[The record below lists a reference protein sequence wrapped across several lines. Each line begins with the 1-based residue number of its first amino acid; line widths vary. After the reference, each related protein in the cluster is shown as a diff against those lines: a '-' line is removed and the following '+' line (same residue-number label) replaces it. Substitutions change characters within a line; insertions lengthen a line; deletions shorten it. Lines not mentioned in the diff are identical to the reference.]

1 MAIQFIRKHI
11 ANAHISWFCDARFEQ
26 IARLLAGVD
35 EVVALPLKDKKFLK
49 SFGILRQKQGQF
61 DIIIDLQGLLKS
73 ALVSR
78 SLGKNIFGFDRF
90 SAKEGLASIF
100 YTHKYSCNYDKN
112 IILRNLELCAFALN
126 FSFDEKEILAKEPCF
141 LKNSRIPSDESRI
154 SSDESKIPNKNSR
167 IPSDKTRIPD
177 KNSRISS
184 DEIRIHNDESR
195 IPNKNSRIPNR
206 KILIAPFAS
215 ESSKCYAHFAS
226 VIKGAKEFAQCF
238 LVAGSEPERKK
249 ATKLASSGA
258 TLLAPLDLA
267 QILEFMDTCDLII
280 GNDSGITH
288 LAWAQNYATITLF
301 GNRSGARNAFATP
314 KNLIIQATPKHE
326 IDAFHIDKS
335 DFCINDIDPAQI
347 IAKAKGL
354 CDA

>member
-11 ANAHISWFCDARFEQ
+11 ANAHISWFCDTRFEQ

-49 SFGILRQKQGQF
+49 SFEILRQKQGQF

-90 SAKEGLASIF
+90 SAKEGMASIF

-126 FSFDEKEILAKEPCF
+126 FSFDEKEILTKEPCF
-141 LKNSRIPSDESRI
+141 LKNSRIPDKNSRI
-154 SSDESKIPNKNSR
+154 PNKNSRIPDKNSR
-167 IPSDKTRIPD
+167 IPSDKTRIP
-177 KNSRISS
+177 
-184 DEIRIHNDESR
+184 
-195 IPNKNSRIPNR
+195 NK

-238 LVAGSEPERKK
+238 LVAGSEPEREK
-249 ATKLASSGA
+249 AAKLASSGA

-288 LAWAQNYATITLF
+288 LAWAQNCATITLF

-347 IAKAKGL
+347 IAKAKVI

>member
-11 ANAHISWFCDARFEQ
+11 VNAHISWFCDARFEQ

-90 SAKEGLASIF
+90 SAKEGMASIF

-126 FSFDEKEILAKEPCF
+126 FSFDEKEILAKKPCF
-141 LKNSRIPSDESRI
+141 LKNSRIPNE
-154 SSDESKIPNKNSR
+154 NSR
-167 IPSDKTRIPD
+167 IPSD
-177 KNSRISS
+177 N
-184 DEIRIHNDESR
+184 SR
-195 IPNKNSRIPNR
+195 IPNKNSRIPSK

-249 ATKLASSGA
+249 AAKLASSGA

-354 CDA
+354 CNA

>member
-49 SFGILRQKQGQF
+49 SFEILRQKQGQF

-78 SLGKNIFGFDRF
+78 ILGKNIFGFDRF

-141 LKNSRIPSDESRI
+141 LKS
-154 SSDESKIPNKNSR
+154 
-167 IPSDKTRIPD
+167 
-177 KNSRISS
+177 
-184 DEIRIHNDESR
+184 SR
-195 IPNKNSRIPNR
+195 IPNENSRIPNR

-238 LVAGSEPERKK
+238 LVAGSEIERKK

>member
-112 IILRNLELCAFALN
+112 IILRNLELCGFALN
-126 FSFDEKEILAKEPCF
+126 FSFDEKEILTKEPCF
-141 LKNSRIPSDESRI
+141 LKKSRIPDKNSRIPSDE
-154 SSDESKIPNKNSR
+154 
-167 IPSDKTRIPD
+167 T
-177 KNSRISS
+177 
-184 DEIRIHNDESR
+184 R
-195 IPNKNSRIPNR
+195 IPNKNSRIPNK

-238 LVAGSEPERKK
+238 LVAGSEIEREK
-249 ATKLASSGA
+249 AAKLASSGA

>member
-49 SFGILRQKQGQF
+49 SFEILRQKQGQF

-112 IILRNLELCAFALN
+112 IILRNLELCGFALN
-126 FSFDEKEILAKEPCF
+126 FSFDEKEILTKEPCF
-141 LKNSRIPSDESRI
+141 LKNSRIPD
-154 SSDESKIPNKNSR
+154 
-167 IPSDKTRIPD
+167 
-177 KNSRISS
+177 
-184 DEIRIHNDESR
+184 
-195 IPNKNSRIPNR
+195 KNSRIPNK

-238 LVAGSEPERKK
+238 LVAGSEPEREK

>member
-1 MAIQFIRKHI
+1 MVIQFIRKHI

-49 SFGILRQKQGQF
+49 SFGVLRQKQGQF

-126 FSFDEKEILAKEPCF
+126 FSFDEKEILTKEPCF
-141 LKNSRIPSDESRI
+141 LKNSRIPSE
-154 SSDESKIPNKNSR
+154 NSR
-167 IPSDKTRIPD
+167 IPS
-177 KNSRISS
+177 
-184 DEIRIHNDESR
+184 DESR
-195 IPNKNSRIPNR
+195 IPNKNSRIPSK

-238 LVAGSEPERKK
+238 LVAGSEPEREK
-249 ATKLASSGA
+249 AAKLASSGA

-326 IDAFHIDKS
+326 IDAFHIDKR

>member
-49 SFGILRQKQGQF
+49 SFEILRQKQGQF

-112 IILRNLELCAFALN
+112 IILRNLELCSFALN

-141 LKNSRIPSDESRI
+141 LKNSRIPSEN
-154 SSDESKIPNKNSR
+154 SKIPNAEFGIPNKNSR
-167 IPSDKTRIPD
+167 IL
-177 KNSRISS
+177 
-184 DEIRIHNDESR
+184 
-195 IPNKNSRIPNR
+195 NR

-238 LVAGSEPERKK
+238 LVAGSEIEREK

-288 LAWAQNYATITLF
+288 LAWAQNCATITLF

-347 IAKAKGL
+347 IAKAKVI

>member
-49 SFGILRQKQGQF
+49 SFEILRQKQGQF

-126 FSFDEKEILAKEPCF
+126 FSFDEKEILTKEPCF
-141 LKNSRIPSDESRI
+141 LKNSRIPD
-154 SSDESKIPNKNSR
+154 
-167 IPSDKTRIPD
+167 
-177 KNSRISS
+177 
-184 DEIRIHNDESR
+184 
-195 IPNKNSRIPNR
+195 KNSRIPNR

-238 LVAGSEPERKK
+238 LVAGSEPEREK
-249 ATKLASSGA
+249 AAKLASSGA

>member
-112 IILRNLELCAFALN
+112 IILRNLELCGYALN

-141 LKNSRIPSDESRI
+141 LKNSRIPDKNSRI

-167 IPSDKTRIPD
+167 IPSDETRIPD
-177 KNSRISS
+177 
-184 DEIRIHNDESR
+184 
-195 IPNKNSRIPNR
+195 KNSRIPNR

>member
-90 SAKEGLASIF
+90 STKEGLASIF

-112 IILRNLELCAFALN
+112 IILRNLELCSFALN
-126 FSFDEKEILAKEPCF
+126 FSFDEKEILTKEPCF
-141 LKNSRIPSDESRI
+141 LKKS
-154 SSDESKIPNKNSR
+154 
-167 IPSDKTRIPD
+167 RIPD
-177 KNSRISS
+177 KNSRIPS
-184 DEIRIHNDESR
+184 
-195 IPNKNSRIPNR
+195 K

-238 LVAGSEPERKK
+238 LVAGSEPEREK

>member
-1 MAIQFIRKHI
+1 MVIQFIRKHI

-49 SFGILRQKQGQF
+49 SFEILRQKQGQF

-90 SAKEGLASIF
+90 STKEGLASIF

-112 IILRNLELCAFALN
+112 IILRNLELCGFALN

-154 SSDESKIPNKNSR
+154 PN
-167 IPSDKTRIPD
+167 
-177 KNSRISS
+177 
-184 DEIRIHNDESR
+184 E
-195 IPNKNSRIPNR
+195 NSRIPNR

-238 LVAGSEPERKK
+238 LVAGNKPEREK
-249 ATKLASSGA
+249 AAKLASSGA

-326 IDAFHIDKS
+326 INAFHIDKS

-347 IAKAKGL
+347 IAKAKVI

>member
-49 SFGILRQKQGQF
+49 TFGILRQKQGQF

-78 SLGKNIFGFDRF
+78 SLGKNIFGFDKF
-90 SAKEGLASIF
+90 STKEGLASIF

-112 IILRNLELCAFALN
+112 IILRNLELCGFALN

-141 LKNSRIPSDESRI
+141 LKNSRIPD
-154 SSDESKIPNKNSR
+154 KNSR
-167 IPSDKTRIPD
+167 IPSD
-177 KNSRISS
+177 
-184 DEIRIHNDESR
+184 ESR
-195 IPNKNSRIPNR
+195 IPNENSRIPNK

-238 LVAGSEPERKK
+238 LVAGSEPEREK

-347 IAKAKGL
+347 IAKAKVI

>member
-49 SFGILRQKQGQF
+49 SFEILRQKQGQF

-90 SAKEGLASIF
+90 STKEGLASIF

-126 FSFDEKEILAKEPCF
+126 FSFDEKEILTKKPCF
-141 LKNSRIPSDESRI
+141 LKNSRIPSDE
-154 SSDESKIPNKNSR
+154 
-167 IPSDKTRIPD
+167 TRIPD
-177 KNSRISS
+177 KNSRIPS
-184 DEIRIHNDESR
+184 
-195 IPNKNSRIPNR
+195 K

-238 LVAGSEPERKK
+238 LVAGSELEREK
-249 ATKLASSGA
+249 AAKLASSGA

-288 LAWAQNYATITLF
+288 LAWAQNCATITLF

>member
-35 EVVALPLKDKKFLK
+35 EVIALPLKDKKFLK
-49 SFGILRQKQGQF
+49 SFEILRQKQGQF

-90 SAKEGLASIF
+90 STKEGMASIF

-112 IILRNLELCAFALN
+112 IILRNLELCGFALN
-126 FSFDEKEILAKEPCF
+126 FSFDEKEILTKEPCF
-141 LKNSRIPSDESRI
+141 LKNSRIPNE
-154 SSDESKIPNKNSR
+154 NSR
-167 IPSDKTRIPD
+167 IPS
-177 KNSRISS
+177 
-184 DEIRIHNDESR
+184 DESR
-195 IPNKNSRIPNR
+195 IPNKNSRIPSDESRIPDKNSR
-206 KILIAPFAS
+206 IPNKKILIAPFAS

-238 LVAGSEPERKK
+238 LVAGSELEREK

-335 DFCINDIDPAQI
+335 DFCINDINPAQI

-354 CDA
+354 CNA

>member
-49 SFGILRQKQGQF
+49 TFGILHQKQGQF

-90 SAKEGLASIF
+90 STKEGLASIF

-141 LKNSRIPSDESRI
+141 LKNS
-154 SSDESKIPNKNSR
+154 
-167 IPSDKTRIPD
+167 RIPD

-238 LVAGSEPERKK
+238 LVAGSEIERKK
-249 ATKLASSGA
+249 AAKLASSGA

-347 IAKAKGL
+347 IAKAKVI

>member
-49 SFGILRQKQGQF
+49 SFEILRQKQGQF

-90 SAKEGLASIF
+90 STKEGLASIF

-126 FSFDEKEILAKEPCF
+126 FSFDEKEILTKEPCF
-141 LKNSRIPSDESRI
+141 LKKS
-154 SSDESKIPNKNSR
+154 
-167 IPSDKTRIPD
+167 RIPD
-177 KNSRISS
+177 KNSRIPS
-184 DEIRIHNDESR
+184 DESR

-238 LVAGSEPERKK
+238 LVAGSEPEREK

>member
-49 SFGILRQKQGQF
+49 SFEILRQKQGQF

-78 SLGKNIFGFDRF
+78 ILGKNIFGFDRF
-90 SAKEGLASIF
+90 SAKEGMASIF

-126 FSFDEKEILAKEPCF
+126 FSFDEKEILTKEPCF
-141 LKNSRIPSDESRI
+141 LKNSRIPDKNSRI
-154 SSDESKIPNKNSR
+154 PNKNSRIPDKNSR
-167 IPSDKTRIPD
+167 IPSDKTRIP
-177 KNSRISS
+177 
-184 DEIRIHNDESR
+184 
-195 IPNKNSRIPNR
+195 NK

-238 LVAGSEPERKK
+238 LIAGSEPERKK

>member
-11 ANAHISWFCDARFEQ
+11 VNAHISWFCDARFEQ

-49 SFGILRQKQGQF
+49 SFEILRQKQGQF

-78 SLGKNIFGFDRF
+78 ILGKNIFGFDRF

-141 LKNSRIPSDESRI
+141 LKNSRIS
-154 SSDESKIPNKNSR
+154 
-167 IPSDKTRIPD
+167 
-177 KNSRISS
+177 
-184 DEIRIHNDESR
+184 ND
-195 IPNKNSRIPNR
+195 NSRIPNR

-238 LVAGSEPERKK
+238 LVAGSEPEREK

>member
-49 SFGILRQKQGQF
+49 SFEILRQKQGQF

-78 SLGKNIFGFDRF
+78 ILGKNIFGFDRF
-90 SAKEGLASIF
+90 STKEGLASIF

-126 FSFDEKEILAKEPCF
+126 FSFDEKEILTKEPCF
-141 LKNSRIPSDESRI
+141 LKNSRIP
-154 SSDESKIPNKNSR
+154 
-167 IPSDKTRIPD
+167 D
-177 KNSRISS
+177 KN
-184 DEIRIHNDESR
+184 SR
-195 IPNKNSRIPNR
+195 IPNKNSRIPDKNSR
-206 KILIAPFAS
+206 IPNKKILIAPFAS

-238 LVAGSEPERKK
+238 LVAGSEIEREK
-249 ATKLASSGA
+249 AAKLASSGA

-288 LAWAQNYATITLF
+288 LAWAQNCATITLF

-347 IAKAKGL
+347 IAKAKVI

>member
-49 SFGILRQKQGQF
+49 SFEILRQKQGQF

-126 FSFDEKEILAKEPCF
+126 FSFDEKEILTKEPCF
-141 LKNSRIPSDESRI
+141 LKKSRIPDKNSRIPSDE
-154 SSDESKIPNKNSR
+154 
-167 IPSDKTRIPD
+167 TRIP
-177 KNSRISS
+177 N
-184 DEIRIHNDESR
+184 ENSR
-195 IPNKNSRIPNR
+195 IPNK

>member
-49 SFGILRQKQGQF
+49 SFEILRQKQGQF

-126 FSFDEKEILAKEPCF
+126 FSFDEKEILTKEPCF
-141 LKNSRIPSDESRI
+141 LKNSRIPDKNSRIPRDESRI
-154 SSDESKIPNKNSR
+154 S
-167 IPSDKTRIPD
+167 
-177 KNSRISS
+177 
-184 DEIRIHNDESR
+184 
-195 IPNKNSRIPNR
+195 NKNSRIPNK

-238 LVAGSEPERKK
+238 LVAGSEPEREK

-335 DFCINDIDPAQI
+335 DFCINDIGPAQI

>member
-1 MAIQFIRKHI
+1 MAVQFIRKHI

-49 SFGILRQKQGQF
+49 SFEILRQKQGQF

-78 SLGKNIFGFDRF
+78 ILGKNIFGFDRF

-126 FSFDEKEILAKEPCF
+126 FSFDEKEILTKEPCF
-141 LKNSRIPSDESRI
+141 LKNSRIPNDESRI
-154 SSDESKIPNKNSR
+154 PSDETRIPDKNSRIPNKNSR
-167 IPSDKTRIPD
+167 IPSDETRIPD
-177 KNSRISS
+177 KNSRIPS
-184 DEIRIHNDESR
+184 
-195 IPNKNSRIPNR
+195 K

-238 LVAGSEPERKK
+238 LVAGSELEREK

-335 DFCINDIDPAQI
+335 DFCINDINPAQI

-354 CDA
+354 CNA

>member
-1 MAIQFIRKHI
+1 MVIQFIRKHI

-26 IARLLAGVD
+26 ITRLLAGVD

-49 SFGILRQKQGQF
+49 SFEILRQKQGQF

-78 SLGKNIFGFDRF
+78 ILGKNIFGFDRF

-126 FSFDEKEILAKEPCF
+126 FSFDEKEILTKKPCF
-141 LKNSRIPSDESRI
+141 LKNSRIPNE
-154 SSDESKIPNKNSR
+154 NSR
-167 IPSDKTRIPD
+167 IPSD
-177 KNSRISS
+177 N
-184 DEIRIHNDESR
+184 SR
-195 IPNKNSRIPNR
+195 IPNKNSRIPSK

-238 LVAGSEPERKK
+238 LVAGSELERKK

>member
-90 SAKEGLASIF
+90 SAKEGFASIF

-141 LKNSRIPSDESRI
+141 LKKS
-154 SSDESKIPNKNSR
+154 
-167 IPSDKTRIPD
+167 RIPD
-177 KNSRISS
+177 KNSRIPS
-184 DEIRIHNDESR
+184 
-195 IPNKNSRIPNR
+195 K

-238 LVAGSEPERKK
+238 LVAGSELEREK
-249 ATKLASSGA
+249 AAKLASSGA

-288 LAWAQNYATITLF
+288 LAWAQNCATITLF

-347 IAKAKGL
+347 IAKAKVI

>member
-49 SFGILRQKQGQF
+49 SFEILRQKQGQF

-78 SLGKNIFGFDRF
+78 ILGKNIFGFDRF

-141 LKNSRIPSDESRI
+141 LKNSKIPNENSKIPSENSKI
-154 SSDESKIPNKNSR
+154 PSKNSKIPNK
-167 IPSDKTRIPD
+167 
-177 KNSRISS
+177 
-184 DEIRIHNDESR
+184 
-195 IPNKNSRIPNR
+195 

-238 LVAGSEPERKK
+238 LVAGSEIEREK

-335 DFCINDIDPAQI
+335 DFCINDINPAQI

-354 CDA
+354 CNA

>member
-1 MAIQFIRKHI
+1 MVIQFIRKHI

-49 SFGILRQKQGQF
+49 SFEILRQKQGQF

-112 IILRNLELCAFALN
+112 IILRNLELCSFALN

-141 LKNSRIPSDESRI
+141 LKNSRIPD
-154 SSDESKIPNKNSR
+154 KNSR
-167 IPSDKTRIPD
+167 IPSD
-177 KNSRISS
+177 
-184 DEIRIHNDESR
+184 ESR
-195 IPNKNSRIPNR
+195 IPNK

-238 LVAGSEPERKK
+238 LVAGSEPEREK

>member
-1 MAIQFIRKHI
+1 M
-11 ANAHISWFCDARFEQ
+11 
-26 IARLLAGVD
+26 D

-49 SFGILRQKQGQF
+49 SFEILRQKQGQF

-126 FSFDEKEILAKEPCF
+126 FSFDEKEILTKEPCF

-154 SSDESKIPNKNSR
+154 SNKNSRISSDESKIPNKNSR
-167 IPSDKTRIPD
+167 IPS
-177 KNSRISS
+177 
-184 DEIRIHNDESR
+184 DESR

-238 LVAGSEPERKK
+238 LVAGNKPEREK
-249 ATKLASSGA
+249 AAKLASSGA

-288 LAWAQNYATITLF
+288 LAWAQNCATITLF

>member
-1 MAIQFIRKHI
+1 M
-11 ANAHISWFCDARFEQ
+11 
-26 IARLLAGVD
+26 D

-49 SFGILRQKQGQF
+49 TFGILRQKQGQF

-78 SLGKNIFGFDRF
+78 ILGKNIFGFDKF
-90 SAKEGLASIF
+90 STKEGLASIF
-100 YTHKYSCNYDKN
+100 YAHKYSCNYDKN

-126 FSFDEKEILAKEPCF
+126 FSFDEQEILTKEPCF
-141 LKNSRIPSDESRI
+141 LKKSRIPDKNSRI

-167 IPSDKTRIPD
+167 IPSDET
-177 KNSRISS
+177 
-184 DEIRIHNDESR
+184 
-195 IPNKNSRIPNR
+195 RIPNR

-238 LVAGSEPERKK
+238 LIAGSEPEREK

-347 IAKAKGL
+347 IAKAKVI

>member
-1 MAIQFIRKHI
+1 M
-11 ANAHISWFCDARFEQ
+11 
-26 IARLLAGVD
+26 
-35 EVVALPLKDKKFLK
+35 
-49 SFGILRQKQGQF
+49 RQKQGQF

-126 FSFDEKEILAKEPCF
+126 FSFDEKEILTKEPCF
-141 LKNSRIPSDESRI
+141 LKN
-154 SSDESKIPNKNSR
+154 SKIPNKNSR
-167 IPSDKTRIPD
+167 IPSD
-177 KNSRISS
+177 
-184 DEIRIHNDESR
+184 ESR
-195 IPNKNSRIPNR
+195 IPNENSRIPNK

-215 ESSKCYAHFAS
+215 ENSKCYAHFAS

-238 LVAGSEPERKK
+238 LVAGSEPEREK
-249 ATKLASSGA
+249 AAKLASSGA

-288 LAWAQNYATITLF
+288 LAWAQNCATITLF

>member
-49 SFGILRQKQGQF
+49 SFEILRQKQGQF

-90 SAKEGLASIF
+90 STKEGLASIF

-141 LKNSRIPSDESRI
+141 LKNSRIPD
-154 SSDESKIPNKNSR
+154 KNSR
-167 IPSDKTRIPD
+167 IPSDESRIPD
-177 KNSRISS
+177 KNSRI
-184 DEIRIHNDESR
+184 
-195 IPNKNSRIPNR
+195 PNK

-238 LVAGSEPERKK
+238 LVAGSEPEREK

>member
-78 SLGKNIFGFDRF
+78 ILGKNIFGFDRF
-90 SAKEGLASIF
+90 SAKEGMASIF

-126 FSFDEKEILAKEPCF
+126 FSFDEKEILTKEPCF
-141 LKNSRIPSDESRI
+141 LKNSRIPDKNSRI
-154 SSDESKIPNKNSR
+154 PNKNSRIPDKNSR
-167 IPSDKTRIPD
+167 IPSDKTRIP
-177 KNSRISS
+177 
-184 DEIRIHNDESR
+184 
-195 IPNKNSRIPNR
+195 NK

-288 LAWAQNYATITLF
+288 LAWAQNCATITLF

>member
-11 ANAHISWFCDARFEQ
+11 VNAHISWFCDARFEQ

-90 SAKEGLASIF
+90 SAKVGMASIF

-126 FSFDEKEILAKEPCF
+126 FSFDEKEILAKKPCF
-141 LKNSRIPSDESRI
+141 LKNSRIPNE
-154 SSDESKIPNKNSR
+154 NSR
-167 IPSDKTRIPD
+167 IPSD
-177 KNSRISS
+177 N
-184 DEIRIHNDESR
+184 SR
-195 IPNKNSRIPNR
+195 IPNKNSRIPSK

-249 ATKLASSGA
+249 AAKLASSGA

-354 CDA
+354 CNA

>member
-49 SFGILRQKQGQF
+49 TFGILRQKQGQF

-78 SLGKNIFGFDRF
+78 ILGKNIFGFDRF

-126 FSFDEKEILAKEPCF
+126 FSFDEKEILTKEPCF
-141 LKNSRIPSDESRI
+141 LKNSRIPD
-154 SSDESKIPNKNSR
+154 
-167 IPSDKTRIPD
+167 
-177 KNSRISS
+177 
-184 DEIRIHNDESR
+184 
-195 IPNKNSRIPNR
+195 KNSRIPNK

-238 LVAGSEPERKK
+238 LVAGSEPEREK

-288 LAWAQNYATITLF
+288 LAWAQNCATITLF

-347 IAKAKGL
+347 IAKAKVI

>member
-49 SFGILRQKQGQF
+49 SFEILRQKQGQF

-126 FSFDEKEILAKEPCF
+126 FSFDEKEILTKEPCF
-141 LKNSRIPSDESRI
+141 LKNSRIPD
-154 SSDESKIPNKNSR
+154 KNSR
-167 IPSDKTRIPD
+167 IPSDESRIPD
-177 KNSRISS
+177 KNSRI
-184 DEIRIHNDESR
+184 
-195 IPNKNSRIPNR
+195 PNK

-238 LVAGSEPERKK
+238 LVAGSEPEREK

>member
-49 SFGILRQKQGQF
+49 SFEILRQKQGQF

-78 SLGKNIFGFDRF
+78 ILGKNIFGFDRF
-90 SAKEGLASIF
+90 STKEGLASIF

-112 IILRNLELCAFALN
+112 IILRNLELCGFALN
-126 FSFDEKEILAKEPCF
+126 FSFDEKEILTKEPCF
-141 LKNSRIPSDESRI
+141 LKNSRIPNENSRI
-154 SSDESKIPNKNSR
+154 PNKNSKIPNENSR
-167 IPSDKTRIPD
+167 IPSD
-177 KNSRISS
+177 
-184 DEIRIHNDESR
+184 
-195 IPNKNSRIPNR
+195 NSRIPNR

-238 LVAGSEPERKK
+238 LVAGSEPEREK
-249 ATKLASSGA
+249 AAKLASSGA

-326 IDAFHIDKS
+326 IDAFHIDKR

>member
-49 SFGILRQKQGQF
+49 SFEILRQKQGQF

-73 ALVSR
+73 ALVAR
-78 SLGKNIFGFDRF
+78 ILGKNIFGFDRF

-141 LKNSRIPSDESRI
+141 LKNSRIPDKNSRI
-154 SSDESKIPNKNSR
+154 PNKNSRIPDKNSR

-177 KNSRISS
+177 K
-184 DEIRIHNDESR
+184 
-195 IPNKNSRIPNR
+195 

-238 LVAGSEPERKK
+238 LVAGNELEREK
-249 ATKLASSGA
+249 AAKLASSGA

>member
-1 MAIQFIRKHI
+1 MVIQFIRKHI

-26 IARLLAGVD
+26 ITRLLAGVD

-49 SFGILRQKQGQF
+49 SFEILRQKQGQF

-78 SLGKNIFGFDRF
+78 ILGKNIFGFDRF

-126 FSFDEKEILAKEPCF
+126 FSFDEKEILTKKPCF
-141 LKNSRIPSDESRI
+141 LKNSRIPNE
-154 SSDESKIPNKNSR
+154 NSR
-167 IPSDKTRIPD
+167 IPSD
-177 KNSRISS
+177 N
-184 DEIRIHNDESR
+184 SR
-195 IPNKNSRIPNR
+195 IPNKNSRIPSK

-249 ATKLASSGA
+249 AAKLASSGA

>member
-35 EVVALPLKDKKFLK
+35 EVIALPLKDKKFLK
-49 SFGILRQKQGQF
+49 SFEILRQKQGQF

-90 SAKEGLASIF
+90 STKEGLASIF

-126 FSFDEKEILAKEPCF
+126 FSFDEKEILTKEPCF

-154 SSDESKIPNKNSR
+154 
-167 IPSDKTRIPD
+167 PD
-177 KNSRISS
+177 
-184 DEIRIHNDESR
+184 
-195 IPNKNSRIPNR
+195 KNSRIPNR

-238 LVAGSEPERKK
+238 LVAGSEIEREK

-288 LAWAQNYATITLF
+288 LAWAQNCATITLF

>member
-11 ANAHISWFCDARFEQ
+11 ANAHISWFCDTRFEQ
-26 IARLLAGVD
+26 ITRLLAGVD

-49 SFGILRQKQGQF
+49 SFEILRQKQGQF

-78 SLGKNIFGFDRF
+78 ILGKNIFGFDRF

-126 FSFDEKEILAKEPCF
+126 FSFDEKEILTKEPCF
-141 LKNSRIPSDESRI
+141 LKNSRIPSE
-154 SSDESKIPNKNSR
+154 NSR
-167 IPSDKTRIPD
+167 IPS
-177 KNSRISS
+177 
-184 DEIRIHNDESR
+184 DESR
-195 IPNKNSRIPNR
+195 IPNKNSRIPSK

-238 LVAGSEPERKK
+238 LVAGSEPEREK